1 MQDITK
7 FIGLDVSKDSIAVG
21 IADAGREAPRYFGE
35 IPHTPE
41 AVRKLISKVGK
52 ATEIEACYE
61 AGPTGYGLQR
71 LLTQL
76 GVKCIVVA
84 PSLIPTRPGERI
96 KTDRRDAL
104 RLAQLFRA
112 GELTPVH
119 IPTEEDEAIRDLVRA
134 REDAKEDL
142 LRARHRLSKF
152 LLRHDVKTPI
162 KMTKWKTQ
170 HKKWLSA
177 QKFNQPYLQITFQ
190 EYLHTIDEIELRIQ
204 RLETEIHEFATNS
217 PHTPLIEA
225 LQTLKGIKEVT
236 AVTLVAEIGDFRRF
250 ANARDIMGYTGL
262 VPSEHSSGV
271 TRRQGGITKS
281 GNAHIRR
288 VLVEAAWSY
297 RYQPALKGDVRKRQ
311 EGQPSTI
318 QQISW
323 KAQNR
328 LHRKYVRL
336 ISKGKPANKVVTGVA
351 RELAGFIWAIGTTVE
366 QTV

>member
-1 MQDITK
+1 MQDSTK
-7 FIGLDVSKDSIAVG
+7 FIGLDVSKDSVSVG
-21 IADAGREAPRYFGE
+21 IADAGRGVPRYFGE
-35 IPHTPE
+35 ISNTPE
-41 AVRKLISKVGK
+41 AVRKLFLKLGKVS
-52 ATEIEACYE
+52 EMEACYE

-76 GVKCIVVA
+76 GVKCVVVA
-84 PSLIPTRPGERI
+84 PALIPKRPGERI

-104 RLAQLFRA
+104 RLAQLLRA

-119 IPTEEDEAIRDLVRA
+119 VPAEEDEAIRDLVRA
-134 REDAKEDL
+134 REDAKEDR

-152 LLRHDVKTPI
+152 LLRHGINPPT

-170 HKKWLSA
+170 HRKWLGTL
-177 QKFNQPYLQITFQ
+177 KFENPYSRVTFQ
-190 EYLHTIDEIELRIQ
+190 EYLHTIDEIELRIH
-204 RLETEIHEFATNS
+204 RLEAEMHEFAISS
-217 PHTPLIEA
+217 PRTQLIEA
-225 LQTLKGIKEVT
+225 LQTLRGVKEVT
-236 AVTLVAEIGDFRRF
+236 AVTMVAEIGDFHRF
-250 ANARDIMGYTGL
+250 TNPRNLMGYTGL

-281 GNAHIRR
+281 GNTHLRR

-297 RYQPALKGDVRKRQ
+297 RYQPALKGEIRKRQ
-311 EGQPSTI
+311 EGQSSTV

-336 ISKGKPANKVVTGVA
+336 VSKGKPANKAITGVA
-351 RELAGFIWAIGTTVE
+351 RELAGFIWAIATSVE
-366 QTV
+366 QNT